1 MQSCIC
7 LRLKALLHL
16 LEEFFMKK
24 AIIMASAI
32 VLSSLGYVSAATTPS
47 AATKPVQSWTCQD
60 FLDLSETYRPTA
72 VGVVQVINEKKD
84 TDNAFLDVDGIE
96 TITPSVVAICTAN
109 PEASLP
115 KAVEQAKAKK

>member
-1 MQSCIC
+1 MQLCIC

-32 VLSSLGYVSAATTPS
+32 VLSSLSYVSAATAPT

-72 VGVVQVINEKKD
+72 VGVVQVINEKKH
-84 TDNAFLDVDGIE
+84 TDKDYLDVNGLQ
-96 TITPSVVAICTAN
+96 TITPSVVTICTAN
-109 PEASLP
+109 PKASLP
-115 KAVEQAKAKK
+115 KAVKQATAKK